1 MLRAMRRTANAP
13 QRPFSERTA
22 SLRAMLSIKRSAICC
37 EQCAGLQTLRSVRIK
52 SGPDR
57 LEPCLALSARRYA
70 ASNAQDCRRSAASGF
85 RAHRIASQ
93 IAYALQAPFR
103 SGPDR
108 FEPCLALSAWRYA
121 AKKCNPGHCLQ
132 HNFCG
137 SFQFTLE
144 RHEEW
149 STDDVVQEKK
159 KRII

>member
-1 MLRAMRRTANAP
+1 MLRAMRRTASAP
-13 QRPFSERTA
+13 QRPFSERTG

-52 SGPDR
+52 IGPDR
-57 LEPCLALSARRYA
+57 AMLSIK
-70 ASNAQDCRRSAASGF
+70 RSAICCEL
-85 RAHRIASQ
+85 RAGLHTLRSVRFQSALDRIADC
-93 IAYALQAPFR
+93 LR
-103 SGPDR
+103 SAGSLPKR
-108 FEPCLALSAWRYA
+108 IGSLRAMLSIKRSAICC
-121 AKKCNPGHCLQ
+121 KKCNPGHCLQ